1 MQMAVPRWKTALEK
15 ALAAHPKETVV
26 QLASIDPSTPI
37 PHVRSLIFRGF
48 VSPTDNPSHPLL
60 LATTDVRTPK
70 TAQMIANPHVQVV
83 WWISGAQEQYR
94 IAGKAHIVPAP
105 GHTLHKHFVHPVG
118 ALTGGGQQSYD
129 WEAKRL
135 EVFKSMSPVMK
146 ASWCRPVPGSRLEGG
161 PDEAKKWPVKLE
173 EPQSDDDKEGKRL
186 WEMSLANFALVVI
199 EPQDVDYVE
208 LTPVPNQR
216 TRFWRGPKGVW
227 DEEALVP

>member
-1 MQMAVPRWKTALEK
+1 MQMAIPRWKAALEK
-15 ALAAHPKETVV
+15 ALAAHPKETVI
-26 QLASIDPSTPI
+26 QLASIDPSTPV
-37 PHVRSLIFRGF
+37 PHARSLIFRGF

-83 WWISGAQEQYR
+83 WWINGTQEQYR

-105 GHTLHKHFVHPVG
+105 AHGLHKHFVHPVS
-118 ALTGGGQQSYD
+118 ALSEGQKYD

-135 EVFKSMSPVMK
+135 EVFKNMSPVMK

-161 PDEAKKWPVKLE
+161 QDEAKKWPVQIE
-173 EPQSDDDKEGKRL
+173 EPKPGDEEGKRL
-186 WEMSLANFALVVI
+186 WEISLSNFALVVV

-208 LTPVPNQR
+208 LAPVPNQR
-216 TRFWRGPKGVW
+216 TRFWRAKGGVW